1 MLEMSGSSRNTRGR
15 EAETRQNGVFMRS
28 MSMVDGPIVVALC
41 AAFLLGIVTGSGS
54 EVFVRDRLR

>member
-1 MLEMSGSSRNTRGR
+1 
-15 EAETRQNGVFMRS
+15 
-28 MSMVDGPIVVALC
+28 MVDGPIVVALC